1 MTGNIYLTGFMGAGK
16 TTLGRLLARRLRRRF
31 VDMDERLSARF
42 GLPVTEIFA
51 RRGEDAFRRAET
63 DLLRRLA
70 GRERQ
75 VVATGG
81 GTPISAANREL
92 MRGSGWIV
100 HLDAS
105 LETCRQR
112 LGPEALADRPLW
124 TDDQDA
130 ARIHQSRRQAYVDC
144 DFTVGV
150 NGSGPEASA
159 TAVMARLIPEERF
172 LVRLGHEACPV
183 IATVRGELV
192 STELV
197 RDRRVV
203 LLSERR
209 VAGLHL
215 DRYRGALGHPIEVIV
230 APGER
235 SKSLTSARR
244 IYEALLQ
251 AGVERQDLLV
261 AVGGGMVTDLGA
273 FVAATYKRGIDFI
286 LASTSLVGCVDAA
299 VGGKAGVNLGRS
311 KNMVGC
317 FTAPRAVILDVTALS
332 TLPRRQIAEG
342 LVEAYKTGL
351 VAEPALADLIETRI
365 KDLLV
370 GDLEALARVAVM
382 SARAKADVVGI
393 DFKEGGLRSILNL
406 GHTYGH
412 AVEGHH
418 RFRVSHGR
426 AVALGLLVA
435 AELSLGRGL
444 IDPEQARRIGLTL
457 SPLLPDGL
465 TLPSPDEAWALMRGD
480 KKNRGG
486 RIRFVLLEGPGRAR
500 LADDVTRDELAGAVA
515 RLEKMRDGS

>member
-1 MTGNIYLTGFMGAGK
+1 
-16 TTLGRLLARRLRRRF
+16 
-31 VDMDERLSARF
+31 
-42 GLPVTEIFA
+42 
-51 RRGEDAFRRAET
+51 
-63 DLLRRLA
+63 
-70 GRERQ
+70 
-75 VVATGG
+75 
-81 GTPISAANREL
+81 
-92 MRGSGWIV
+92 
-100 HLDAS
+100 
-105 LETCRQR
+105 
-112 LGPEALADRPLW
+112 
-124 TDDQDA
+124 
-130 ARIHQSRRQAYVDC
+130 
-144 DFTVGV
+144 
-150 NGSGPEASA
+150 
-159 TAVMARLIPEERF
+159 
-172 LVRLGHEACPV
+172 
-183 IATVRGELV
+183 RGELV
-192 STELV
+192 ATELV

-215 DRYRGALGHPIEVIV
+215 DRYWQALGRPNEMIV

-244 IYEALLQ
+244 IYEALLT
-251 AGVERQDLLV
+251 AGVERRDLLV
-261 AVGGGMVTDLGA
+261 AVGGGMITDLGA
-273 FVAATYKRGIDFI
+273 FVAATYKRGLDFI

-299 VGGKAGVNLGRS
+299 IGGKAGVNLGRS

-351 VAEPALADLIETRI
+351 VADPGLAELVETRI
-365 KDLLV
+365 KELLA

-382 SARAKADVVGI
+382 SAKAKADVVGI

-426 AVALGLLVA
+426 AVAQGILVA

-444 IDPEQARRIGLTL
+444 IDPEQARRIGQTL
-457 SPLLPDGL
+457 APLLPGGL
-465 TLPSPDEAWALMRGD
+465 TPPTPDEAWALMRND

-500 LADDVTRDELAGAVA
+500 LADDVTRDELATAVA
-515 RLEKMRDGS
+515 RLEVERNGS